1 VFEFHD
7 LSGQTTDL
15 INAASGGD
23 RQAADDLMPLL
34 YGEFRRLAA
43 DYLKRERPEHTLQPT
58 ALVHEAFLRL
68 VNQRNVDW
76 KGRSHFFAVG
86 AQAMRRILVD
96 HARRK
101 KRDKHGGGR
110 HRIALDDQMT
120 ISKRSDEDL
129 IAIDDA
135 LQELAELDPRQAK
148 IVELRFF
155 GGLTVAE
162 VAEVLGVSKR
172 TVESEWTI
180 VRAWLRREL
189 NEGIDG

>member
-1 VFEFHD
+1 MFEFHD